1 MLDGLAGVVS
11 GMLVFALVFAALA
24 WALRI
29 LPSDDASWLDDAI
42 GSRFGGLLGRAFMAC
57 SVKR

>member
-1 MLDGLAGVVS
+1 
-11 GMLVFALVFAALA
+11 MLVFTLVFAALA

-29 LPSDDASWLDDAI
+29 LPSDDAGWLDDAI
-42 GSRFGGLLGRAFMAC
+42 GARFGGRLGRAFLAC